1 MKRTIKLRETELKR
15 MIAESVKRVLK
26 EGRKKDP
33 MAQWFKDFDNVSK
46 YRDNMDYIEKGG
58 REPNSHRRNVVKA
71 LGKKV
76 DEAINEEFKLYG
88 PSPMTIAELTYNNQD
103 IREHID
109 AVIQFCEVAA
119 DTPEAA
125 GNPNVKNFC
134 KKLYKDLLDFKSHA
148 FFELDG
154 YDEN

>member
-1 MKRTIKLRETELKR
+1 MKRTIKLRESELKR
-15 MIAESVKRVLK
+15 MIAESVKRK
-26 EGRKKDP
+26 
-33 MAQWFKDFDNVSK
+33 
-46 YRDNMDYIEKGG
+46 
-58 REPNSHRRNVVKA
+58 
-71 LGKKV
+71 
-76 DEAINEEFKLYG
+76 INEEFKLYG

-109 AVIQFCEVAA
+109 AVLQFCEVAA
-119 DTPEAA
+119 ATPEAA
-125 GNPNVKNFC
+125 GNPNVKKFC